1 MIIINGEPLKVSELK
16 LVDYLEQEGLNSG
29 RIAIEVN
36 EEILPKAKYGSCI
49 LHDGDVVEIVRFVSG
64 G

>member
-16 LVDYLEQEGLNSG
+16 LVDYLEKEGLKSG

-36 EEILPKAKYGSCI
+36 EEILPKAQYGNCV
-49 LHDGDVVEIVRFVSG
+49 LNDGDVVEIVRFVSG

>member
-16 LVDYLEQEGLNSG
+16 LVDYLEKEGLKSD

-36 EEILPKAKYGSCI
+36 EGILPKAQYDNCV
-49 LHDGDVVEIVRFVSG
+49 LNDGDVVEIVRFVSG

>member
-16 LVDYLEQEGLNSG
+16 LVDYLEKEGLKSG

-36 EEILPKAKYGSCI
+36 EEILPKSQYGNCV
-49 LHDGDVVEIVRFVSG
+49 LNDGDVVEIVRFVSG

>member
-1 MIIINGEPLKVSELK
+1 MIIINGEPLNVSELR

-36 EEILPKAKYGSCI
+36 EEILPKAKYSGRI